1 MATPGFDMSECL
13 TRVRAGD
20 PSAAGELVGE
30 LLPLVRKIVS
40 ANLPWQVSPDDLS
53 QEIFVKVFSRLDQ
66 FAGGVPLEHWVA
78 RVAVNTCRDHF
89 RRAARNREIH
99 WSDLP
104 AEQSELLENLAHDS
118 VDEHAAAT
126 QLAARELADRLMESL
141 SPEDRVVITMLD
153 LEHRSAAEVK
163 EVTGWSI
170 TAIRVRAFRARRRL
184 RKELA
189 RLQPEVRE

>member
-1 MATPGFDMSECL
+1 MAPPGFDMKGCL
-13 TRVRAGD
+13 VRVRAGD
-20 PSAAGELVGE
+20 QSAAGELVAE

-40 ANLPWQVSPDDLS
+40 ANLPWQASPDDLS
-53 QEIFVKVFSRLDQ
+53 QEIFVKVFSHLDQ
-66 FAGGVPLEHWVA
+66 FVGGVPFEHWVA

-89 RRAARNREIH
+89 RQAARNREIR

-118 VDEHAAAT
+118 VDENSAAS
-126 QLAARELADRLMESL
+126 QLSARELADRLMESL
-141 SPEDRVVITMLD
+141 GPEDRVVITMLD

-163 EVTGWSI
+163 AATGWSV

-184 RKELA
+184 RKELV
-189 RLQPEVRE
+189 RLQPEAAR